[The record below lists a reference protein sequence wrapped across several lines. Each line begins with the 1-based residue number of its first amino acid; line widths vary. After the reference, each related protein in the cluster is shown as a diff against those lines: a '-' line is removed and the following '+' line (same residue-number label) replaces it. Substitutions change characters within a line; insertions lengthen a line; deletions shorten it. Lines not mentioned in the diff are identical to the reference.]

1 MKQTT
6 ITGIAKPV
14 FDTIIGEYIISDA
27 IKNNMSAV
35 SGKNNKVKKR
45 LISVGI
51 IKECKII
58 HYFVRLGVTPLIQS
72 LNGMRNRWG
81 IFLNIIQTQRRW
93 FAKNAE

>member
-1 MKQTT
+1 MILHMKQTT

-27 IKNNMSAV
+27 IKNNMYAV

-58 HYFVRLGVTPLIQS
+58 HYFVRLGIPLNSIPSTVCVTV
-72 LNGMRNRWG
+72 GG
-81 IFLNIIQTQRRW
+81 YF
-93 FAKNAE
+93 

>member
-6 ITGIAKPV
+6 ITGIAKPA
-14 FDTIIGEYIISDA
+14 FDTIIGEYIISYI
-27 IKNNMSAV
+27 IKNNMYAV

-58 HYFVRLGVTPLIQS
+58 HYFVRLGIPLNSIP
-72 LNGMRNRWG
+72 
-81 IFLNIIQTQRRW
+81 QRY
-93 FAKNAE
+93 A